1 MTFAAPY
8 ADLNLDE
15 TQLRA
20 YFALMD
26 VAGLLRHKV
35 EQQLRAAADLTYV
48 QFKVLARLGLDS
60 PTGSLRMTE
69 LADEV
74 VYSRSG
80 LTYQAGQMEKAGWVE
95 RSPSP
100 DDDRGVTLTIT
111 DAGRERLA
119 QALPGHVEVLRELL
133 FATLT
138 ERRRQR
144 PRRPARAGA
153 RPHAR
158 QPATLGHTSAA
169 RSGCTTPLTPISL
182 HEFRLLPD
190 ARDAAVGRS

>member
-8 ADLNLDE
+8 DALDLDDA
-15 TQLRA
+15 QLRA

-26 VAGLLRHKV
+26 SEALLRHRV
-35 EQQLRAAADLTYV
+35 EQQLRSAADLTYV

-80 LTYQAGQMEKAGWVE
+80 LTYQAGQMESAGLVE
-95 RSPSP
+95 RTPSL
-100 DDDRGVTLTIT
+100 DDDRGVTVTIT

-138 ERRRQR
+138 DHDVSALAALLEPVLDHMRAGPPRSATLRRR
-144 PRRPARAGA
+144 GA
-153 RPHAR
+153 P
-158 QPATLGHTSAA
+158 TSNA
-169 RSGCTTPLTPISL
+169 
-182 HEFRLLPD
+182 
-190 ARDAAVGRS
+190 

>member
-1 MTFAAPY
+1 VTFAEPY
-8 ADLNLDE
+8 ADLHLDE

-35 EQQLRAAADLTYV
+35 EQQLRAAAGLTYV

-80 LTYQAGQMEKAGWVE
+80 LTYQVGQMEAEGWVD
-95 RSPSP
+95 RSASP
-100 DDDRGVTLTIT
+100 DDDRGVVVTISG
-111 DAGRERLA
+111 AGREVLA
-119 QALPGHVEVLRELL
+119 RALPGHVEVLRDLL
-133 FATLT
+133 FAMLSEKDVKALAALLEPVLDHMRAGPPRSATP
-138 ERRRQR
+138 RRR
-144 PRRPARAGA
+144 
-153 RPHAR
+153 
-158 QPATLGHTSAA
+158 
-169 RSGCTTPLTPISL
+169 RSVS
-182 HEFRLLPD
+182 
-190 ARDAAVGRS
+190 RST

>member
-1 MTFAAPY
+1 MTFSAPY
-8 ADLNLDE
+8 SDLNLEE

-20 YFALMD
+20 YFGLMD

-35 EQQLRAAADLTYV
+35 EEQLRAAAGLTYV

-80 LTYQAGQMEKAGWVE
+80 LTYQAGQMEKAGWVQ
-95 RSPSP
+95 RGPSP
-100 DDDRGVTLTIT
+100 DDDRGVTVTIT
-111 DAGRERLA
+111 GAGRERLA

-138 ERRRQR
+138 DEDVSALAALLEPVLDHMRAGPPRSATPRRRGVTHVDR
-144 PRRPARAGA
+144 GSRA
-153 RPHAR
+153 
-158 QPATLGHTSAA
+158 
-169 RSGCTTPLTPISL
+169 SGS
-182 HEFRLLPD
+182 
-190 ARDAAVGRS
+190 

>member
-1 MTFAAPY
+1 VTFAAPY
-8 ADLNLDE
+8 SDLDLE
-15 TQLRA
+15 EAQLRA
-20 YFALMD
+20 YFGLMD

-35 EQQLRAAADLTYV
+35 EQQLRAAANLTYV

-95 RSPSP
+95 RGPSP
-100 DDDRGVTLTIT
+100 DDDRGVTVTIT

-138 ERRRQR
+138 DDDVSALAALLEPVLDHMRAGPPRSATPRRRG
-144 PRRPARAGA
+144 AGA
-153 RPHAR
+153 PNA
-158 QPATLGHTSAA
+158 
-169 RSGCTTPLTPISL
+169 
-182 HEFRLLPD
+182 
-190 ARDAAVGRS
+190 

>member
-8 ADLNLDE
+8 DALGLDD

-26 VAGLLRHKV
+26 SATLLRHRV
-35 EQQLRAAADLTYV
+35 EQQLRTAANLTYV

-80 LTYQAGQMEKAGWVE
+80 LTYQAGQMENAGLVQ
-95 RSPSP
+95 RRPSP
-100 DDDRGVTLTIT
+100 DDDRGVTLSIT
-111 DAGRERLA
+111 DAGRARLA
-119 QALPGHVEVLRELL
+119 KALPGHIEELQQLL
-133 FATLT
+133 FAPLSGPNVITLAALLESVLDHMRASPPRSATPRRGKAHARTHRVMLT
-138 ERRRQR
+138 E
-144 PRRPARAGA
+144 
-153 RPHAR
+153 
-158 QPATLGHTSAA
+158 
-169 RSGCTTPLTPISL
+169 
-182 HEFRLLPD
+182 E
-190 ARDAAVGRS
+190 RDSSDQ

>member
-1 MTFAAPY
+1 MTFATPY

-35 EQQLRAAADLTYV
+35 EQQLRTAANLTYV

-80 LTYQAGQMEKAGWVE
+80 LTYQAGEMEKAGWVE
-95 RSPSP
+95 RGPSP

-111 DAGRERLA
+111 DAGREQLA
-119 QALPGHVEVLRELL
+119 QALPGHVEVLRDVL
-133 FATLT
+133 FAALT
-138 ERRRQR
+138 SDDVSALAALLEPVLDHMRAGPPRSASPRRR
-144 PRRPARAGA
+144 RA
-153 RPHAR
+153 
-158 QPATLGHTSAA
+158 AA
-169 RSGCTTPLTPISL
+169 PN
-182 HEFRLLPD
+182 
-190 ARDAAVGRS
+190 A

>member
-1 MTFAAPY
+1 VSFAEPY
-8 ADLNLDE
+8 SDLDLDE
-15 TQLRA
+15 TQLRS

-80 LTYQAGQMEKAGWVE
+80 LTYQAGQMEEAGWVE

-100 DDDRGVTLTIT
+100 DDDRGVTVTIT
-111 DAGRERLA
+111 ETGRAQLA
-119 QALPGHVEVLRELL
+119 KALPGHVEVLRELL
-133 FATLT
+133 FAALT
-138 ERRRQR
+138 DDDVSALAALLEPVLDHMRASPPRSATPRRR
-144 PRRPARAGA
+144 RATA
-153 RPHAR
+153 PNH
-158 QPATLGHTSAA
+158 
-169 RSGCTTPLTPISL
+169 
-182 HEFRLLPD
+182 
-190 ARDAAVGRS
+190 

>member
-1 MTFAAPY
+1 MTFAEPY
-8 ADLNLDE
+8 SDLDLDDTE
-15 TQLRA
+15 LRA

-35 EQQLRAAADLTYV
+35 EQQLRQSADLTYV

-80 LTYQAGQMEKAGWVE
+80 LTYQAGQMEKSGWVE

-111 DAGRERLA
+111 ESGRQRLA
-119 QALPGHVEVLRELL
+119 RALPGHVDVLRELL
-133 FATLT
+133 FATLSGGDVDT
-138 ERRRQR
+138 LATLLEPVLVHMRALPPRSASSRRR
-144 PRRPARAGA
+144 
-153 RPHAR
+153 
-158 QPATLGHTSAA
+158 
-169 RSGCTTPLTPISL
+169 
-182 HEFRLLPD
+182 
-190 ARDAAVGRS
+190 

>member
-1 MTFAAPY
+1 MSFAAPPY
-8 ADLNLDE
+8 SDLDLDE
-15 TQLRA
+15 TQLRS

-35 EQQLRAAADLTYV
+35 EQQLRGAANLTYV

-80 LTYQAGQMEKAGWVE
+80 LTYQAGQMEEAGWVE
-95 RSPSP
+95 RGPSP
-100 DDDRGVTLTIT
+100 DDDRGVTVTIT

-133 FATLT
+133 FSALTDDDVSALAALLEPVLDHMRASPPRSATP
-138 ERRRQR
+138 RRR
-144 PRRPARAGA
+144 RA
-153 RPHAR
+153 
-158 QPATLGHTSAA
+158 AA
-169 RSGCTTPLTPISL
+169 PNP
-182 HEFRLLPD
+182 
-190 ARDAAVGRS
+190 

>member
-1 MTFAAPY
+1 MTSASPY
-8 ADLNLDE
+8 DELDLDDA
-15 TQLRA
+15 QLRA

-26 VAGLLRHKV
+26 SAALLRHRV
-35 EQQLRAAADLTYV
+35 EQQLRTAVNLTYV

-80 LTYQAGQMEKAGWVE
+80 LTYQAGQMENAGWVQ
-95 RSPSP
+95 RGPSP
-100 DDDRGVTLTIT
+100 DDDRGVTVTIT

-119 QALPGHVEVLRELL
+119 QALPGHVDVLRELL

-138 ERRRQR
+138 DEDVDALAGLLEPVLEHMRATP
-144 PRRPARAGA
+144 PRS
-153 RPHAR
+153 
-158 QPATLGHTSAA
+158 AT
-169 RSGCTTPLTPISL
+169 P
-182 HEFRLLPD
+182 
-190 ARDAAVGRS
+190 

>member
-8 ADLNLDE
+8 SDLNLDE

-20 YFALMD
+20 YFGLMD

-35 EQQLRAAADLTYV
+35 EQQLRSAADLTYV

-111 DAGRERLA
+111 AAGRERLA
-119 QALPGHVEVLRELL
+119 KALPGHVEVLRVVL

-138 ERRRQR
+138 DDDVSTLATLLEPVLDHMRAGPPRSAVPRRR
-144 PRRPARAGA
+144 RA
-153 RPHAR
+153 
-158 QPATLGHTSAA
+158 ATPSA
-169 RSGCTTPLTPISL
+169 
-182 HEFRLLPD
+182 
-190 ARDAAVGRS
+190 

>member
-1 MTFAAPY
+1 MAFTPEY
-8 ADLNLDE
+8 DDLALDE
-15 TQLRA
+15 DELRA

-35 EQQLRAAADLTYV
+35 EQQLREAADLTYV

-100 DDDRGVTLTIT
+100 DDDRGVTVTIT
-111 DAGRERLA
+111 AAGRERLTR
-119 QALPGHVEVLRELL
+119 ALPGHVEVLRELL
-133 FATLT
+133 FKTLT
-138 ERRRQR
+138 GKDVTALAGLLEPVLDHMRALPPRSASSRRR
-144 PRRPARAGA
+144 
-153 RPHAR
+153 
-158 QPATLGHTSAA
+158 
-169 RSGCTTPLTPISL
+169 
-182 HEFRLLPD
+182 
-190 ARDAAVGRS
+190 

>member
-1 MTFAAPY
+1 VRVDFAAPY
-8 ADLNLDE
+8 ADLKLDE

-80 LTYQAGQMEKAGWVE
+80 LTYQAGEMEKAGWVE
-95 RSPSP
+95 RGPSP
-100 DDDRGVTLTIT
+100 DDDRGVTVTIT

-138 ERRRQR
+138 EDDVRALAALLEPVLDHMRAGPPRSATPRRR
-144 PRRPARAGA
+144 RA
-153 RPHAR
+153 
-158 QPATLGHTSAA
+158 AA
-169 RSGCTTPLTPISL
+169 SNS
-182 HEFRLLPD
+182 
-190 ARDAAVGRS
+190 

>member
-1 MTFAAPY
+1 VTFTPPY

-35 EQQLRAAADLTYV
+35 EQQLREAADLTYV

-80 LTYQAGQMEKAGWVE
+80 LTYQAGQMEKSGLVE

-100 DDDRGVTLTIT
+100 DDDRGVTVTIT
-111 DAGRERLA
+111 DAGRDRLA
-119 QALPGHVEVLRELL
+119 QALPGHVQVLRELL
-133 FATLT
+133 FSTLT
-138 ERRRQR
+138 EDDVSALAALLEPVLEHMRAGP
-144 PRRPARAGA
+144 PRSAGA
-153 RPHAR
+153 RRHRGDAS
-158 QPATLGHTSAA
+158 SA
-169 RSGCTTPLTPISL
+169 
-182 HEFRLLPD
+182 
-190 ARDAAVGRS
+190 